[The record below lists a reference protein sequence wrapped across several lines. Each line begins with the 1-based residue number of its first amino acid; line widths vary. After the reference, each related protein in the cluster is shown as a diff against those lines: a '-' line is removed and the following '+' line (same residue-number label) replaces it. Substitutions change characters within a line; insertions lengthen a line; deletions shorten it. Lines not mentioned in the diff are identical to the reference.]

1 MSFKI
6 NGKSWQPKTAIEHA
20 DLIIDKIN
28 QILQEEN
35 ITDKNGNIVQLNKN
49 YGNALYLLALGDG
62 ERFADNDA
70 ALSKAIDSF
79 NIELADEQ
87 QIENLLPIAAIT
99 RNPGSYSTL
108 KLTVTASE
116 DGACTIPAGTKA
128 PVGNVNFVTQAE
140 AIIPAGHTQTL
151 DTVADTIGPVV
162 VLSGE
167 VSSFDTEIANL
178 DKVENLQSSVPGNAA
193 ETTDSLRRRIL
204 KGQTIP
210 YSLDGVKLALEE
222 LTGINHARVY
232 FNYNISGN
240 LSLPGDIEVFP
251 RTAYIVING
260 SSEKLAE
267 TYAKYMS
274 APTQNAPGASP
285 TGSATTVVLTFTA
298 GENGATVPE
307 GTAFFYGGV
316 TFVNEGETTITPNGS
331 ADITFTAEEVGPVII
346 PAGTIDLSTLNEPV
360 DGVTNVT
367 NAASVP
373 GVPHSAYTQ
382 NYITASGQEIPI
394 KYDKATNT
402 SIFVRIYITPKS
414 ESESGEQI
422 TNQLKKD
429 LIKASASWMIGQSIT
444 SLITSVP
451 FDNCAYTTVAFTQVS
466 TDGETWRNIIDVPA
480 NSIPRVTDETI
491 SVQELSL

>member
-6 NGKSWQPKTAIEHA
+6 DGVTWEPKTAVEHA

-28 QILQEEN
+28 QLLQEN
-35 ITDKNGNIVQLNKN
+35 NVTDKDGNIIQLNKN
-49 YGNALYLLALGDG
+49 YGNTLYLLALGDG

-70 ALSKAIDSF
+70 ALSQAIDSF

-128 PVGNVNFVTQAE
+128 PFENMNFVTQAE

-151 DTVADTIGPVV
+151 DTVADVIGPVV
-162 VLSGE
+162 VLTGE
-167 VSSFDTEIANL
+167 VTAFDTEIANL
-178 DKVENLQSSVPGNAA
+178 ESVENLVSSVPGNAA

-210 YSLDGVKLALEE
+210 YSLDGVKIALEE
-222 LTGINHARVY
+222 LTGVNHARVY
-232 FNYNISGN
+232 FNYNVDGN
-240 LSLPGDIEVFP
+240 LTLPGNIEIYP

-260 SSEKLAE
+260 QSDELAK

-274 APTQNAPGASP
+274 APTQNIGDPTGTKTTVNLTLTAGPEGASVGIGEAMFIYNGV
-285 TGSATTVVLTFTA
+285 TFTNTEAATIAASGSATIEF
-298 GENGATVPE
+298 E
-307 GTAFFYGGV
+307 
-316 TFVNEGETTITPNGS
+316 
-331 ADITFTAEEVGPVII
+331 AEEVGPVII
-346 PAGTIDLSTLNEPV
+346 PAGEIELYYLDPPIE
-360 DGVTNVT
+360 GVTAVT

-373 GVPHSAYTQ
+373 GTAKTAWEQ
-382 NYITASGQEIPI
+382 NYTTESGQLIPI
-394 KYDKATNT
+394 KYDTAAET
-402 SIFVRIYITPKS
+402 IIYVKILIQEGAET
-414 ESESGEQI
+414 GDQI

-429 LIKASASWMIGQSIT
+429 LIKSSAAWMIGESIT
-444 SLITSVP
+444 SLVTSVP
-451 FDNCAYTTVAFTQVS
+451 FDGCTYTTVAYTQVS
-466 TDGETWRNIIDVPA
+466 TDGVNWGNMIEVPA
-480 NSIPRVTDETI
+480 NSIPRVIDETI
-491 SVQELSL
+491 EIQELSS

>member
-6 NGKSWQPKTAIEHA
+6 NDVTWEPKTATEHA

-28 QILQEEN
+28 ELLQKN
-35 ITDKNGNIVQLNKN
+35 NVTDKDGNIIQLNKN

-116 DGACTIPAGTKA
+116 DGPCTVPAGTKA
-128 PVGNVNFVTQAE
+128 PFENMNFVTQAE

-162 VLSGE
+162 VLTGE
-167 VSSFDTEIANL
+167 ITSFDTEIANL
-178 DKVENLQSSVPGNAA
+178 ESVENLVSSVPGNAA

-210 YSLDGVKLALEE
+210 YSLDGVKIALEE

-232 FNYNISGN
+232 FNYNVDGN
-240 LSLPGDIEVFP
+240 LTLPGDIEINP

-260 SSEKLAE
+260 SSDKLAE

-274 APTQNAPGASP
+274 APTQNIGDP
-285 TGSATTVVLTFTA
+285 TGSKTTVTVTFTA
-298 GENGATVPE
+298 GDDAIDLGIGETS
-307 GTAFFYGGV
+307 FIYDGV
-316 TFVNEGETTITPNGS
+316 TFTNTTAANIAAGQTG
-331 ADITFTAEEVGPVII
+331 DVTFEAEEVGPVII
-346 PAGTIDLSTLNEPV
+346 PENSIYPGDMSPAVENLLN
-360 DGVTNVT
+360 TSNT
-367 NAASVP
+367 ASVP
-373 GVPHSAYTQ
+373 GTAKTAWTQDYT
-382 NYITASGQEIPI
+382 TASGQIIPI
-394 KYDKATNT
+394 KYDTAEETLVHVK
-402 SIFVRIYITPKS
+402 IYIQKGAET
-414 ESESGEQI
+414 GDQI

-429 LIKASASWMIGQSIT
+429 LIKSSAEWVIGQGIT
-444 SLITSVP
+444 SLVTSVP
-451 FDNCAYTTVAFTQVS
+451 FDNCTYTTVAYTQVS
-466 TDGETWRNIIDVPA
+466 TDGVTWGNLIEVPA
-480 NSIPRVTDETI
+480 NSIPRVIDETI
-491 SVQELSL
+491 DVQEIT

>member
-6 NGKSWQPKTAIEHA
+6 DGVTWQPKTAVEHA

-28 QILQEEN
+28 QLLQEN
-35 ITDKNGNIVQLNKN
+35 NVTDKDGNIIQLNKN

-70 ALSKAIDSF
+70 ALSQAIDSF

-128 PVGNVNFVTQAE
+128 PFENMNFVTQAE
-140 AIIPAGHTQTL
+140 AIIPAGHTQTI
-151 DTVADTIGPVV
+151 DTVADVIGPVV
-162 VLSGE
+162 VLTGE
-167 VSSFDTEIANL
+167 ITAFDTEIANL
-178 DKVENLQSSVPGNAA
+178 ESVENLVSSVPGNAA

-210 YSLDGVKLALEE
+210 YSLDGVKIALEE

-232 FNYNISGN
+232 FNYNVDGN
-240 LSLPGDIEVFP
+240 LTLPGNIEIYP

-260 SSEKLAE
+260 QSDELAK
-267 TYAKYMS
+267 TYARYMS
-274 APTQNAPGASP
+274 APTQNIGDPTGTKTTVDLTLTAGDEGAEVGVGDAKFIYNGVTFTNTEAATIAAS
-285 TGSATTVVLTFTA
+285 GSATIEF
-298 GENGATVPE
+298 E
-307 GTAFFYGGV
+307 
-316 TFVNEGETTITPNGS
+316 
-331 ADITFTAEEVGPVII
+331 AEEVGPVII
-346 PAGTIDLSTLNEPV
+346 PPGEIELYYLDPPIEGIVAVS
-360 DGVTNVT
+360 

-373 GVPHSAYTQ
+373 GTAKTAWEQ
-382 NYITASGQEIPI
+382 NYTTESGQLIPI
-394 KYDKATNT
+394 KYDTAAET
-402 SIFVRIYITPKS
+402 IIYVKILIQEGAET
-414 ESESGEQI
+414 GDQI

-429 LIKASASWMIGQSIT
+429 LIKSSASWMIGESIT
-444 SLITSVP
+444 SLVTSVP
-451 FDNCAYTTVAFTQVS
+451 FDGCTYTTVAYTQVS
-466 TDGETWRNIIDVPA
+466 TDGVNWGNIIEVPA
-480 NSIPRVTDETI
+480 NSIPRVIDETI
-491 SVQELSL
+491 DVQELSS

>member
-6 NGKSWQPKTAIEHA
+6 DGVTWEPKTAVEHA

-28 QILQEEN
+28 QLLQEN
-35 ITDKNGNIVQLNKN
+35 NVTDKDGNIIQLNKN

-70 ALSKAIDSF
+70 ALSQAIDSF

-128 PVGNVNFVTQAE
+128 PFENMNFVTQAE

-151 DTVADTIGPVV
+151 DTVADVIGPVV
-162 VLSGE
+162 VLTGE
-167 VSSFDTEIANL
+167 VTAFDTEIANL
-178 DKVENLQSSVPGNAA
+178 ESVENLVSSVPGNAA

-210 YSLDGVKLALEE
+210 YSLDGVKIALEE
-222 LTGINHARVY
+222 LTGVNHARVY
-232 FNYNISGN
+232 FNYNVDGN
-240 LSLPGDIEVFP
+240 LTLPGNIEIYP

-260 SSEKLAE
+260 QSDELAK
-267 TYAKYMS
+267 TYARYMS
-274 APTQNAPGASP
+274 APTQNIGDPTGTKTTVDLTLTAGADGA
-285 TGSATTVVLTFTA
+285 TVAIGAVVFVYNGVTFTNTEAATIAANGSATVSC
-298 GENGATVPE
+298 E
-307 GTAFFYGGV
+307 
-316 TFVNEGETTITPNGS
+316 
-331 ADITFTAEEVGPVII
+331 ADEVGPVII
-346 PAGTIDLSTLNEPV
+346 PAGDIELYYLDPPIEGITA
-360 DGVTNVT
+360 VT

-373 GVPHSAYTQ
+373 GTAKTAWEQ
-382 NYITASGQEIPI
+382 NYTTESGQLIPI
-394 KYDKATNT
+394 KYDTAAET
-402 SIFVRIYITPKS
+402 IIYVRILIQEGAET
-414 ESESGEQI
+414 GDQI

-429 LIKASASWMIGQSIT
+429 LIKSSANWMIGESIT
-444 SLITSVP
+444 SLVTSVP
-451 FDNCAYTTVAFTQVS
+451 FDGCTYTTVAYTQVS
-466 TDGETWRNIIDVPA
+466 TDGVNWGNIIEVPA
-480 NSIPRVTDETI
+480 NSIPRVIDETI
-491 SVQELSL
+491 SVQELS

>member
-6 NGKSWQPKTAIEHA
+6 NNETWQPKTAVEHA

-28 QILQEEN
+28 ALLQEN
-35 ITDKNGNIVQLNKN
+35 NVTDKDGNIIQLNKN

-70 ALSKAIDSF
+70 ALAQAIDSF

-116 DGACTIPAGTKA
+116 DGPCTVPAGTKA
-128 PVGNVNFVTQAE
+128 PFENVNFVTQAE

-162 VLSGE
+162 VLTGE
-167 VSSFDTEIANL
+167 VTSFDTEIANL
-178 DKVENLQSSVPGNAA
+178 ESVENLVSSVPGNAA

-204 KGQTIP
+204 KGNTIP
-210 YSLDGVKLALEE
+210 YSLDGVKIALEE

-232 FNYNISGN
+232 FNYNVDGN
-240 LSLPGDIEVFP
+240 LTLPGNIEIYP

-260 SSEKLAE
+260 QSDKLAE
-267 TYAKYMS
+267 TYARYMS
-274 APTQNAPGASP
+274 APTQNIGDP
-285 TGSATTVVLTFTA
+285 TGSKTTVDVTFVA
-298 GENGATVPE
+298 GDDAIDLAAE
-307 GTAFFYGGV
+307 GTSFIYDGV
-316 TFVNEGETTITPNGS
+316 TFTNPSAVNIAAGQSDTV
-331 ADITFTAEEVGPVII
+331 TFEAEEVGEVII
-346 PAGTIDLSTLNEPV
+346 PVDSIYPGDMSPPVENLLN
-360 DGVTNVT
+360 TS

-373 GVPHSAYTQ
+373 GTAKTAWEQDYT
-382 NYITASGQEIPI
+382 TASGQLIPI
-394 KYDKATNT
+394 KYDTAAETT
-402 SIFVRIYITPKS
+402 VHVRILIQEGAET
-414 ESESGEQI
+414 GDQI

-429 LIKASASWMIGQSIT
+429 LIKSSAQWVIGQSIT

-451 FDNCAYTTVAFTQVS
+451 FDGCTYTTVAYTQVS
-466 TDGETWRNIIDVPA
+466 TDGVNWSNMVEVPA
-480 NSIPRVTDETI
+480 NSIPRVIDETI
-491 SVQELSL
+491 DVQELTS

>member
-6 NGKSWQPKTAIEHA
+6 DGVTWEPKTAVEHA

-28 QILQEEN
+28 QLLQEN
-35 ITDKNGNIVQLNKN
+35 NVTDKDGNIIQLNKN

-70 ALSKAIDSF
+70 ALSQAIDSF

-128 PVGNVNFVTQAE
+128 PFENMNFVTQAE

-151 DTVADTIGPVV
+151 DTVADVIGPVV
-162 VLSGE
+162 VLTGE
-167 VSSFDTEIANL
+167 VTAFDTEIANL
-178 DKVENLQSSVPGNAA
+178 ESVENLVSSVPGNAA

-210 YSLDGVKLALEE
+210 YSLDGVKIALEE
-222 LTGINHARVY
+222 LTGVNHARVY
-232 FNYNISGN
+232 FNYNVDGN
-240 LSLPGDIEVFP
+240 LTLPGNIEIYP

-260 SSEKLAE
+260 QSDELAK
-267 TYAKYMS
+267 TYARYMS
-274 APTQNAPGASP
+274 APTQNIGDPTGTKTTVALTLTAGEEGA
-285 TGSATTVVLTFTA
+285 TVGIGEAMFIYNGVTFTNTEAATIAANGSATIEF
-298 GENGATVPE
+298 E
-307 GTAFFYGGV
+307 
-316 TFVNEGETTITPNGS
+316 
-331 ADITFTAEEVGPVII
+331 AEEVGPVII
-346 PAGTIDLSTLNEPV
+346 PAGEIELYYLDPPIEGITA
-360 DGVTNVT
+360 VT

-373 GVPHSAYTQ
+373 GTEKTAWEQ
-382 NYITASGQEIPI
+382 NYTTESGQLIPI
-394 KYDKATNT
+394 KYDTTAETIIYVK
-402 SIFVRIYITPKS
+402 IFIQEGAET
-414 ESESGEQI
+414 GDQI

-429 LIKASASWMIGQSIT
+429 LIKSSAAWMIGESIT
-444 SLITSVP
+444 SLVTSVP
-451 FDNCAYTTVAFTQVS
+451 FDGCTYTTVAYTQVS
-466 TDGETWRNIIDVPA
+466 TDGVNWGNIIEVPA
-480 NSIPRVTDETI
+480 NSIPRVIDETI
-491 SVQELSL
+491 DVQELGS

>member
-6 NGKSWQPKTAIEHA
+6 NNETWQPKTAVEHA

-28 QILQEEN
+28 QLLQEN
-35 ITDKNGNIVQLNKN
+35 NVTDKDGNIIQLNKN

-116 DGACTIPAGTKA
+116 DGPCTIPAGTKA
-128 PVGNVNFVTQAE
+128 PFENMNFVTQAE

-151 DTVADTIGPVV
+151 DTVADVIGPVV
-162 VLSGE
+162 VLNGE
-167 VSSFDTEIANL
+167 VTSFDTEIANL
-178 DKVENLQSSVPGNAA
+178 ESVENLVSSVPGNAA

-210 YSLDGVKLALEE
+210 YSLDGVKIALEE

-232 FNYNISGN
+232 FNYNVDGN
-240 LSLPGDIEVFP
+240 LTLPGDIEVLP

-267 TYAKYMS
+267 TYARYMS
-274 APTQNAPGASP
+274 APTQNIGDP
-285 TGSATTVVLTFTA
+285 TGSKTTVAVTFTA
-298 GENGATVPE
+298 GDDAIDLAIG
-307 GTAFFYGGV
+307 GTSFIYDGV
-316 TFVNEGETTITPNGS
+316 TFTNTTAANIAAGQT
-331 ADITFTAEEVGPVII
+331 DTVTFEAEEVGPVII
-346 PAGTIDLSTLNEPV
+346 PADSIYPGDMSPAVENLLNTSNTV
-360 DGVTNVT
+360 
-367 NAASVP
+367 SVP
-373 GVPHSAYTQ
+373 GTAKTAWTQDYT
-382 NYITASGQEIPI
+382 TASGQIIPI
-394 KYDKATNT
+394 KYDTAEETL
-402 SIFVRIYITPKS
+402 IHVRIYIQKGAET
-414 ESESGEQI
+414 GDQI

-429 LIKASASWMIGQSIT
+429 LIKSSAGWVIGQGIT
-444 SLITSVP
+444 SLVTSVP
-451 FDNCAYTTVAFTQVS
+451 FDDCTYTTVAYTQVS
-466 TDGETWRNIIDVPA
+466 TDGVNYGNIIEVPA
-480 NSIPRVTDETI
+480 NSIPRVIDETI
-491 SVQELSL
+491 DVQELS

>member
-6 NGKSWQPKTAIEHA
+6 NGVTWEPKTTVEHA

-28 QILQEEN
+28 ALLQEN
-35 ITDKNGNIVQLNKN
+35 NVTDKDGNIIQLNKN

-62 ERFADNDA
+62 QRFAENDE
-70 ALSKAIDSF
+70 ALSQAINSF

-108 KLTVTASE
+108 KLTVTASA

-128 PVGNVNFVTQAE
+128 PFENMNFVTQAE

-162 VLSGE
+162 VLRGE
-167 VSSFDTEIANL
+167 VTAFDTEIANL
-178 DKVENLQSSVPGNAA
+178 ESVENLVSSIPGNAA

-204 KGQTIP
+204 RGQTIP

-232 FNYNISGN
+232 FNYNVSGN
-240 LSLPGDIEVFP
+240 LTLPGNIEVTP
-251 RTAYIVING
+251 RTAYIVVNG
-260 SSEKLAE
+260 QSDKLAE

-274 APTQNAPGASP
+274 APTQNVGDP
-285 TGSATTVVLTFTA
+285 TGTKTTVNLTLTAGDSGANIAIGDAIFEYNGVTFTNTQA
-298 GENGATVPE
+298 ATIAANSSATVPFE
-307 GTAFFYGGV
+307 
-316 TFVNEGETTITPNGS
+316 
-331 ADITFTAEEVGPVII
+331 ADEVGPVII
-346 PAGTIDLSTLNEPV
+346 PASTIDIYYFDPPLEGIVSV
-360 DGVTNVT
+360 S

-373 GVPHSAYTQ
+373 GTAKTAWQQ
-382 NYITASGQEIPI
+382 NYQTESGQLIPI
-394 KYDKATNT
+394 KYDTAEETTVYVKIMIQEGAET
-402 SIFVRIYITPKS
+402 
-414 ESESGEQI
+414 GDQI

-429 LIKASASWMIGQSIT
+429 LIKSSASWVIGQSIT
-444 SLITSVP
+444 SLVTSVP
-451 FDNCAYTTVAFTQVS
+451 FDDCTYTTVAYTLVS
-466 TDGETWRNIIDVPA
+466 TDGNTWENLIDVPA
-480 NSIPRVTDETI
+480 NSIPRVIDETI
-491 SVQELSL
+491 DVQEIVS

>member
-6 NGKSWQPKTAIEHA
+6 NNETWQPKTAVEHA

-28 QILQEEN
+28 QLLQEN
-35 ITDKNGNIVQLNKN
+35 NVTDKDGNIIQLNKN

-116 DGACTIPAGTKA
+116 DGPCTIPAGTKA
-128 PVGNVNFVTQAE
+128 PFENMNFVTQAE

-151 DTVADTIGPVV
+151 DTVADVIGPVV
-162 VLSGE
+162 VLNGE
-167 VSSFDTEIANL
+167 VTSFDTEIANL
-178 DKVENLQSSVPGNAA
+178 ESVENLVSSVPGNAA

-210 YSLDGVKLALEE
+210 YSLDGVKIALEE

-232 FNYNISGN
+232 FNYNVDGN
-240 LSLPGDIEVFP
+240 LTLPGDIEVLP

-267 TYAKYMS
+267 TYARYMS
-274 APTQNAPGASP
+274 APTQNVGDP
-285 TGSATTVVLTFTA
+285 TGSKTTVAVTFTA
-298 GENGATVPE
+298 GDDT
-307 GTAFFYGGV
+307 V
-316 TFVNEGETTITPNGS
+316 TFE
-331 ADITFTAEEVGPVII
+331 AEEVGPVII
-346 PAGTIDLSTLNEPV
+346 PADSIYPGVMSPAVENLLN
-360 DGVTNVT
+360 TSNT
-367 NAASVP
+367 ASVP
-373 GVPHSAYTQ
+373 GTAKTAWTQDYT
-382 NYITASGQEIPI
+382 TASGQIIPI
-394 KYDKATNT
+394 KYDTAEETL
-402 SIFVRIYITPKS
+402 IHVRIYIQKGAET
-414 ESESGEQI
+414 GDQI

-429 LIKASASWMIGQSIT
+429 LIKSSAGWVIGQGIT
-444 SLITSVP
+444 SLVTSVP
-451 FDNCAYTTVAFTQVS
+451 FDDCTYTTVAFTQVS
-466 TDGETWRNIIDVPA
+466 TDGVNWGNIIEVPA
-480 NSIPRVTDETI
+480 NSIPRVIDETI
-491 SVQELSL
+491 DVQELS

>member
-6 NGKSWQPKTAIEHA
+6 GDITWEPKTAAEHA

-28 QILQEEN
+28 ELLQEN
-35 ITDKNGNIVQLNKN
+35 NVTDKDGNIIQLNKN

-70 ALSKAIDSF
+70 ALSKAKDSF

-116 DGACTIPAGTKA
+116 DGPCTVPAGTKA
-128 PVGNVNFVTQAE
+128 PFENVNFVTQAE

-162 VLSGE
+162 VLTGE
-167 VSSFDTEIANL
+167 VTSFDTEIANL
-178 DKVENLQSSVPGNAA
+178 ESVENLVSSVPGNAA

-210 YSLDGVKLALEE
+210 YSLDGVKIALEE

-232 FNYNISGN
+232 FNYNVDGN
-240 LSLPGDIEVFP
+240 LTLPGDLEIEP

-260 SSEKLAE
+260 YSDKLAE

-274 APTQNAPGASP
+274 APTQNLGDS
-285 TGSATTVVLTFTA
+285 TGSKTTVDVTFTA
-298 GENGATVPE
+298 GDDAIDLAIG
-307 GTAFFYGGV
+307 GTSFIYDGV
-316 TFVNEGETTITPNGS
+316 TFTNTS
-331 ADITFTAEEVGPVII
+331 AVSIAAGQTDTVAFEAEEVGPVII
-346 PAGTIDLSTLNEPV
+346 PENSIFPGDMSPAVENLLN
-360 DGVTNVT
+360 TSNT
-367 NAASVP
+367 ASVP
-373 GVPHSAYTQ
+373 GTAKTAWTQDYT
-382 NYITASGQEIPI
+382 TESGQIIPI
-394 KYDKATNT
+394 KYDTAEETLVHVKILIQKGAET
-402 SIFVRIYITPKS
+402 
-414 ESESGEQI
+414 GDQI
-422 TNQLKKD
+422 TNQLK
-429 LIKASASWMIGQSIT
+429 
-444 SLITSVP
+444 
-451 FDNCAYTTVAFTQVS
+451 
-466 TDGETWRNIIDVPA
+466 
-480 NSIPRVTDETI
+480 
-491 SVQELSL
+491 